1 MSKRTKALRKENDEA
16 ARLLPQ
22 ASHCALFQIEEHL
35 RDVRVSDY
43 ERECVRRDVIQMLA
57 DAAAR
62 GDTPEDVL
70 GADYR
75 AFCAHVIDALP
86 RPTLLRQF
94 LRGLRSGLPLV
105 LALYSARLLL
115 DNLPKALSY
124 RSDVGTLPSC
134 MLERLYPAGDP
145 WRIPVTL
152 GDVLCWVFVLAAC
165 FALLAL
171 PQPDPDDPHPAA
183 CKVLG
188 ILLHLFIFAVLLAL
202 QLLLPRA
209 LFRIP
214 LPAALALLAALFGVY
229 WLLRTRLD

>member
-1 MSKRTKALRKENDEA
+1 MSKRTKALRRENDEA

-94 LRGLRSGLPLV
+94 LRGLRSGLPFV

-165 FALLAL
+165 
-171 PQPDPDDPHPAA
+171 
-183 CKVLG
+183 KVLG
-188 ILLHLFIFAVLLAL
+188 ILLDLFIFAVLLAL

-229 WLLRTRLD
+229 WLLHTRLD

>member
-1 MSKRTKALRKENDEA
+1 MSKRTKALRRENDEA

-35 RDVRVSDY
+35 RDLRVSDH
-43 ERECVRRDVIQMLA
+43 ERGCVWGGVTQVLA

-75 AFCAHVIDALP
+75 AFCAHVVDALP
-86 RPTLLRQF
+86 RPTLLQQF
-94 LRGLRSGLPLV
+94 LRGLRSGLPFV

-124 RSDVGTLPSC
+124 RSDVGTLPFC

-171 PQPDPDDPHPAA
+171 PQPDPDDPHPVA

-188 ILLHLFIFAVLLAL
+188 ILLDLFIFAVLLAL